1 MVFSNV
7 LFCKQLNHD
16 GDGLMNKK
24 FILLIVTL
32 IFLLTA
38 CTNSSSDNEQDNQK
52 VQSSTPLLEDTIV
65 ELEDFSFQLLD
76 YYLVKSE
83 NDAVK
88 DSVAIYEKIS
98 KTTVDSTK
106 LGFDIGFHGS
116 NSEVSKR
123 DGYLLLTLNYNP
135 NKNNTS
141 QRDSVIPKMDISAVD
156 NEGDDLILL
165 HNSMDD
171 KYIQVEDPIG
181 ILVFKIFGDIET
193 IDFVFD
199 GNMYKLEL
207 K

>member
-1 MVFSNV
+1 
-7 LFCKQLNHD
+7 
-16 GDGLMNKK
+16 MNKK